1 MKISGNTILITGG
14 ETGIGLALADAFLKA
29 RNVVIICGRR
39 ESKLEEAKQR
49 LPELHLKRCDVARED
64 DRKSLF
70 QWATSNFKSI
80 NILINNAGIQKEV
93 DFTKPNTADLLA
105 AEDEVAINLT
115 SLIHLSA
122 TFLPYLMKQ
131 PEAALVNVSSGLA
144 FIPLTIVPVYCA
156 TKAGIHSFSMS
167 LRHQL
172 RNSQVKVFEI
182 IPPTTDTEL
191 DRGARGAR
199 GQADRGIPPIQV
211 AEAVLRGMEANQH
224 EIAVGMADMLRQAAR
239 TDPEKAFHRMNG

>member
-1 MKISGNTILITGG
+1 MSGNTILITGG
-14 ETGIGLALADAFLKA
+14 ATGIGFELADAFLKA
-29 RNVVIICGRR
+29 RNNVIICGRR
-39 ESKLEEAKQR
+39 ESNLEEAKQR
-49 LPELHLKRCDVARED
+49 LPELHFSRCDVVRED

-70 QWATSNFKSI
+70 EWATSNFKSI
-80 NILINNAGIQKEV
+80 NILINNAGIQREV
-93 DFTKPNTADLLA
+93 DFTKPNTAVSLA
-105 AEDEVAINLT
+105 KEDEVAINLT

-122 TFLPYLMKQ
+122 MFLPYLMKQ
-131 PEAALVNVSSGLA
+131 PDAALVNVSSGLA

-172 RNSQVKVFEI
+172 RNSKVRVFEI

-191 DRGARGAR
+191 DRGARGRR
-199 GQADRGIPPIQV
+199 GQSDRGIPPIQV
-211 AEAVLRGMEANQH
+211 AEAVLRGMKADQY

-239 TDPEKAFHRMNG
+239 TDPEKVFHRMNG